1 MVTIGPSMVGMDNLI
16 TQAIQIAG
24 LGNLAIDCGVT
35 YQALRKWERAKRLP
49 RTDWTGE
56 TDYAS
61 AIDRAT
67 SGQIS
72 RQALRTWSETTYQVQ
87 KEAA

>member
-1 MVTIGPSMVGMDNLI
+1 MTIGNILAGMDNLI

-35 YQALRKWERAKRLP
+35 YQALRKWERAQRLP

-61 AIDRAT
+61 AIDQAT
-67 SGQIS
+67 AGQIS
-72 RQALRTWSETTYQVQ
+72 RHALRTWSELTYQKQ